1 MSRVFARSLVESAVA
16 PSVAASRVRGAA
28 ARLGAANPRRPGA
41 RPASS
46 AAPST
51 FVSSHFEL
59 DPQELSRVVSA
70 HGLVSKDTAEHLIV
84 KECPL
89 CKRPARGKADN
100 LWKLY
105 IKKSS
110 GAFFCHRCGSGGSW
124 FDLKRHLKGKGAADS
139 LSAPGGSASPAAEGP
154 GARLATVEGVLGA
167 SRSLLDE
174 GRFPSVLQFLTEQRG
189 LSEATLRRYAV
200 GGASW
205 RFADETAALPASAP
219 GLSEPLSR
227 QVARPGGVAAAAA
240 AARPSRQAGSAA
252 PAPPTRLSTVEFR
265 EHACVVLPWG
275 ESEAGASA
283 TAAAEALM
291 RSAQAVRGERDA
303 GSAAAAAAAASNAA
317 RAGLYPALSSSS
329 QTGRAGLAGLSESL
343 ASVARVKL
351 RSVTDKRHQAMAPR
365 GGGWGLFGAHTVPQD
380 ASAVVVTEGEFDA
393 MAVHQATGAFAVSL
407 PNGARSLPVQLLP
420 WFERFQRLYLWM
432 DEDGPGWEGAQ
443 MMARKLGT
451 ARSFLVRTSDG
462 APHVPGHLRPEGV
475 STAEPGADLLP
486 ASTAGGAKAAKA
498 AKDAN
503 DALRTGGDLA
513 ASLLAAKPL
522 PHTQVVTF
530 RDLRSAVVHEV
541 TDREALSGDP
551 IRVLP
556 SLQALVKGHR
566 RGELTVLT
574 GPTGAGKTTLLSQL
588 SVDLAAQG
596 VPTLW
601 GSFEVKATRL
611 LRAMMHQYVGRSL
624 DGLPRAE
631 VEAAADAFE
640 RLPITFMRYF
650 GPTEVDDVIDAMQY
664 ATYAHDTAHIVLD
677 NLQFMMSGSARGMDR
692 FEAQEAAIH
701 KFRAFASE
709 ANVHVTLVIHPRKER
724 DGETLAM
731 HSVFGSAKA
740 TQEADTVLI
749 LQNVNGSK
757 AVDVRKNRFDGGTG
771 SVPLVFDPAAMMY
784 REKGSEPIRGGIASL
799 LSARDA
805 DSDTLP
811 GLRAAGGAAAVSA
824 EGARAALQALGLSAA
839 AVVVDGDEDLVV
851 VEPDAASADV
861 TTEWPEDDI
870 LTG

>member
-1 MSRVFARSLVESAVA
+1 MAPLKQSLGAIASLRRVAAEHLPGLEERAAWPAAMSRVFAKSLVESAAA
-16 PSVAASRVRGAA
+16 PSAAASRVRGAA
-28 ARLGAANPRRPGA
+28 ALAVGALRRLPGT
-41 RPASS
+41 RTASS

-89 CKRPARGKADN
+89 CKRPVRGKADN
-100 LWKLY
+100 FWKLY

-124 FDLKRHLKGKGAADS
+124 FDLKRHLKGRGAVDS
-139 LSAPGGSASPAAEGP
+139 VTTPGSRSLQAAEGP

-174 GRFPSVLQFLTEQRG
+174 GRFPSVLRFLTEQRG
-189 LSEATLRRYAV
+189 LSEDTLRRYAV

-205 RFADETAALPASAP
+205 RFADDSAAPAAQTSGPSTPLPRQTAS
-219 GLSEPLSR
+219 
-227 QVARPGGVAAAAA
+227 PGGVAAL
-240 AARPSRQAGSAA
+240 AARPSRQGGSAA
-252 PAPPTRLSTVEFR
+252 AEAPTRLSTVEFR

-283 TAAAEALM
+283 TAAAEATM
-291 RSAQAVRGERDA
+291 RSAQAVRGDREP
-303 GSAAAAAAAASNAA
+303 SPAAAAAAAASNAA

-329 QTGRAGLAGLSESL
+329 QSGRAGFAGLSEAL
-343 ASVARVKL
+343 ASVSRVKL

-462 APHVPGHLRPEGV
+462 APHVPQHLRAQEA
-475 STAEPGADLLP
+475 STAEPGAGLLP
-486 ASTAGGAKAAKA
+486 ASTAGGPKT

-503 DALRTGGDLA
+503 DALRSGGDLA

-611 LRAMMHQYVGRSL
+611 LRAMMHQYAGKSL

-677 NLQFMMSGSARGMDR
+677 NLQFMMSGSSRVSPWR
-692 FEAQEAAIH
+692 VL
-701 KFRAFASE
+701 RAGGGGGGGGC
-709 ANVHVTLVIHPRKER
+709 TRC
-724 DGETLAM
+724 
-731 HSVFGSAKA
+731 
-740 TQEADTVLI
+740 TVL
-749 LQNVNGSK
+749 
-757 AVDVRKNRFDGGTG
+757 RC
-771 SVPLVFDPAAMMY
+771 
-784 REKGSEPIRGGIASL
+784 
-799 LSARDA
+799 
-805 DSDTLP
+805 
-811 GLRAAGGAAAVSA
+811 
-824 EGARAALQALGLSAA
+824 
-839 AVVVDGDEDLVV
+839 
-851 VEPDAASADV
+851 
-861 TTEWPEDDI
+861 
-870 LTG
+870 